1 MSAPIGL
8 ILAKVRMVHAPLA
21 TLATQTT
28 ALRHRTVD
36 CRMSLF

>member
-1 MSAPIGL
+1 MADPIRL
-8 ILAKVRMVHAPLA
+8 ILAKVRTVHAPLA